1 LRLHPFE
8 TLNISFLLPDPAALP
23 AAHRRRRRVARG
35 QPLPATATGA
45 APDGPRPAASFPFS
59 LPHSCF
65 PSPKTESQRDA
76 RPWRPG
82 GR

>member
-45 APDGPRPAASFPFS
+45 APDGPRPAASSLFS
-59 LPHSCF
+59 VLSLLLCSLAPN
-65 PSPKTESQRDA
+65 TERI
-76 RPWRPG
+76 